1 MSSYPLGSQWRF
13 LIQKNIKSNAKYMFM
28 WLQLFKL
35 KLKEKSILS
44 LTEKNENIELDE
56 EQL

>member
-1 MSSYPLGSQWRF
+1 
-13 LIQKNIKSNAKYMFM
+13 MFM

-44 LTEKNENIELDE
+44 LTEKNENIQLDE
-56 EQL
+56 EQ